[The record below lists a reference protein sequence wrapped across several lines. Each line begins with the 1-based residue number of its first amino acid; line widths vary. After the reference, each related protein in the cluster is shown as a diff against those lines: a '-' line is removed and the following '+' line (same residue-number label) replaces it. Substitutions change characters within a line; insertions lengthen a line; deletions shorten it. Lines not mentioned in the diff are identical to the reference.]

1 MGQPLLLHVMM
12 QHDVVLTVKNF
23 NFLDKISF
31 MRHTVN
37 SVFLHCRSYADIGIH
52 EQMISDEVRT
62 QAYRLSILSY
72 LLSTHTAVFS
82 RLHT

>member
-1 MGQPLLLHVMM
+1 
-12 QHDVVLTVKNF
+12 
-23 NFLDKISF
+23 

-37 SVFLHCRSYADIGIH
+37 SIFLHCRSYADIGIH